1 MRNYVNSGNFI
12 KRLSIALAVIGLN
25 SCGASG
31 GGLDP
36 SVPPEVGNLTPVDS
50 TVMMVGTNCRAEV
63 ITAPNGA
70 KRYKSIYLNVY
81 SDGSEQVLNVVE
93 TETPCP

>member
-1 MRNYVNSGNFI
+1 MKLQFAVNSVRQLVVVMVLVFI
-12 KRLSIALAVIGLN
+12 AGCGSGAKDKSDLNPGSVIDQSPAVGT
-25 SCGASG
+25 A
-31 GGLDP
+31 
-36 SVPPEVGNLTPVDS
+36 E
-50 TVMMVGTNCRAEV
+50 MVGTNCRAEV